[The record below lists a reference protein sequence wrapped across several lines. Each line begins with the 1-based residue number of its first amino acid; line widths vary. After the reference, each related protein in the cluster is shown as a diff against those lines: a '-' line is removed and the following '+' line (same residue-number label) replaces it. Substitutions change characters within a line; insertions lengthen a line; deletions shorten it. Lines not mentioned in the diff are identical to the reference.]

1 MTIENLN
8 QEPQIVTAMALTKTL
23 VALTR
28 KRDRLSVA
36 LDQVERDRQSVIS
49 QLKVI

>member
-8 QEPQIVTAMALTKTL
+8 QEPHIVTAMALTKTL

-36 LDQVERDRQSVIS
+36 LDEVERERQSVIS